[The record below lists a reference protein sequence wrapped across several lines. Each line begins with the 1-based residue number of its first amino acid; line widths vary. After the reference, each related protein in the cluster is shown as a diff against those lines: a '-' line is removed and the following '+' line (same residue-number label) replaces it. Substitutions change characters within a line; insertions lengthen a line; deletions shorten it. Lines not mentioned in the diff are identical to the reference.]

1 MTRSKDLTP
10 HYKFPSTGPLNPLIR
25 SYNES
30 DGFSSATRWS
40 YSSAC
45 LDLFFRAIAGLTW
58 AYTRTIGSPLA
69 SYIIANIEHLIADP
83 GNCSSLSALLFT
95 VGTLAVSLM
104 NVGLHI
110 DKDILLK
117 REATAP
123 VFWTCDRYNWYA
135 SRGPANES
143 LVWSTLIGAVS
154 SSASTLVVMSMMT
167 LLMTSAAVEK
177 GKYARGSVILLV
189 MNIITN
195 ALLFQ
200 PSAGSTCLT
209 VQGNGISTV
218 RIFEMQRFIYW
229 GSSMPVMLVML
240 ASEAGLK
247 GSSIVNAWFAQLIAV
262 ICCAVAYL
270 QMRNRSLLVPFSAI
284 AVCAYCYVTLIL
296 LKSLS
301 ISGTGLVESFRIIHA
316 GINNKKKTT
325 ATTSDV
331 TNVKDVEE
339 ERSISLDSFNPITKA
354 AIQKEETSAR
364 DQVNRALVTLT
375 VRLMAPAFFAI
386 WYCYPL
392 LIVLSGINLLEPA
405 MEVSLFTVLEIVT
418 IILFACYC
426 ILEKSARTDD
436 LVAEQLVNVTH
447 HRELVDAGKTAKQG
461 FMRLVF
467 HELRIPLNAL
477 SLGLDDV
484 FANIGLL
491 QELETHRETNPHLP
505 PQQEH
510 RVIVRDMVV
519 STSILIENV
528 VAMTRLLD
536 EYIAVENTATEGGCI
551 NLINSSFSPVDMA
564 RESMRL
570 VTSPAGLKRVSLDL
584 VVHKDVPSVITG
596 DENRLKQVLNN
607 LLSNALKFSCL
618 DSRIIVR
625 LTVCQAVADSTTCN
639 KEDNPHNATSDND
652 SVLNRLM
659 SASLG
664 ATASELFTGTSR
676 LGSSVA
682 AAGLSLLLASFKA
695 SSKITPAPPESPE
708 LIVDVPRLSTSE
720 KSDAY
725 PPTVTS
731 AKEEGN
737 DQTVSITIA
746 VQQQQVQQQQHQDDK
761 DQQRI
766 HKFIRFDIV
775 DSGPGIADDDKAELF
790 KPFSEPIKGGGA
802 IGLSICKRIIEL
814 SGGVIGVENNLASK
828 ETGSSSSSLSFSGT
842 VLRCG
847 STFFFAV
854 PVDSNTAIDSQNG
867 QQWRLI
873 PQKFELQVQS
883 SSAAG
888 VFVDSTSATGAR
900 GHLRN
905 SPLTD
910 HSDGLK
916 TSSAQPLNGR
926 VDSMSRRY
934 HDSKRGKESPPM
946 FKRQGKSASSK
957 PTRYTEEKQPAV
969 LHVSMPSSSSTSLV
983 DRYGKSSSSTFAFES
998 PAQHRPHLG
1007 TGKLDVFPPPPLP
1020 FPSPSNSL
1028 QSTPL
1033 SSPLMMSQSSR
1044 LLCDQR
1050 STLRVPVSSG
1060 QVVRDQYYSQ
1070 AVQEPTNKSKKQ
1082 PVDSTAVDLVDVAR
1096 EDDND
1101 DDTTALLTSCLLVD
1115 SIESSRTFMK
1125 RLLTRRGVSTVH
1137 CVSSG
1142 EEALNLFRELS
1153 QSERNDVQVCFI
1165 EYEMPHQNGSEL
1177 TARLRAEPLCITCPI
1192 IGITGSELEESR
1204 RMFQTAGASAIIT
1217 APIRADILAYTLRHF
1232 NLIWR
1237 SD

>member
-1 MTRSKDLTP
+1 
-10 HYKFPSTGPLNPLIR
+10 
-25 SYNES
+25 
-30 DGFSSATRWS
+30 
-40 YSSAC
+40 
-45 LDLFFRAIAGLTW
+45 
-58 AYTRTIGSPLA
+58 
-69 SYIIANIEHLIADP
+69 
-83 GNCSSLSALLFT
+83 
-95 VGTLAVSLM
+95 
-104 NVGLHI
+104 
-110 DKDILLK
+110 
-117 REATAP
+117 
-123 VFWTCDRYNWYA
+123 
-135 SRGPANES
+135 
-143 LVWSTLIGAVS
+143 
-154 SSASTLVVMSMMT
+154 
-167 LLMTSAAVEK
+167 
-177 GKYARGSVILLV
+177 
-189 MNIITN
+189 
-195 ALLFQ
+195 
-200 PSAGSTCLT
+200 
-209 VQGNGISTV
+209 
-218 RIFEMQRFIYW
+218 
-229 GSSMPVMLVML
+229 MPVILVML

-247 GSSIVNAWFAQLIAV
+247 GSSIVNAWFAQMIAV

-284 AVCAYCYVTLIL
+284 AVCAYCYVSLIL

-316 GINNKKKTT
+316 GINKKKKTGDE
-325 ATTSDV
+325 S
-331 TNVKDVEE
+331 NVKGVEE
-339 ERSISLDSFNPITKA
+339 ERSTSLDSFNPITKA
-354 AIQKEETSAR
+354 AIEKEETSAR
-364 DQVNRALVTLT
+364 DQVNRAIVTLA

-447 HRELVDAGKTAKQG
+447 HRELVEAGKTAKQG

-491 QELETHRETNPHLP
+491 QKLESHRETNPHLP

-536 EYIAVENTATEGGCI
+536 EYLAVENTATEGGRI

-564 RESMRL
+564 REAMRL

-584 VVHKDVPSVITG
+584 VVHKDVPSVISG

-607 LLSNALKFSCL
+607 LLSNALKFSRI

-625 LTVCQAVADSTTCN
+625 LTVCQAVAADSTTCN
-639 KEDNPHNATSDND
+639 KEDTPHNATSDND

-664 ATASELFTGTSR
+664 ATASDLFTGTSR
-676 LGSSVA
+676 LGSSAA
-682 AAGLSLLLASFKA
+682 AAGLSLLLSSFKA

-708 LIVDVPRLSTSE
+708 LIADVPRPSTSE
-720 KSDAY
+720 KSDASP
-725 PPTVTS
+725 PPTVSS
-731 AKEEGN
+731 AQEEGN
-737 DQTVSITIA
+737 DQTVSIAIA
-746 VQQQQVQQQQHQDDK
+746 VQQQQQQQVQQQVQQQQQQQQDDK
-761 DQQRI
+761 DQQRT

-775 DSGPGIADDDKAELF
+775 DSGPGIADDDKEELF

-814 SGGVIGVENNLASK
+814 SGGVIGVENNLASQ
-828 ETGSSSSSLSFSGT
+828 ETGSSSSSSSSSSSFSGT
-842 VLRCG
+842 IRLPCG

-854 PVDSNTAIDSQNG
+854 PVDSNSIIDSENG

-873 PQKFELQVQS
+873 PQEYEKKVLS
-883 SSAAG
+883 DSAAG
-888 VFVDSTSATGAR
+888 VFATDSTSATGAR

-905 SPLTD
+905 SPSTD

-916 TSSAQPLNGR
+916 ASSTQPLNGR
-926 VDSMSRRY
+926 VDSMSRRF
-934 HDSKRGKESPPM
+934 HDGKRGGIESPPPM
-946 FKRQGKSASSK
+946 FKRQGRSGASK
-957 PTRYTEEKQPAV
+957 PTTRYTEEKQPAV

-998 PAQHRPHLG
+998 PTHRPHLG

-1020 FPSPSNSL
+1020 FPSPSNS
-1028 QSTPL
+1028 
-1033 SSPLMMSQSSR
+1033 PLMMSPSSSR

-1050 STLRVPVSSG
+1050 SALQGPVSFG
-1060 QVVRDQYYSQ
+1060 QFVRDQYHSQ
-1070 AVQEPTNKSKKQ
+1070 AALEPINESKKQ
-1082 PVDSTAVDLVDVAR
+1082 PVVSTAVDLVDVAR
-1096 EDDND
+1096 EDEND
-1101 DDTTALLTSCLLVD
+1101 DDTTVLLTSCLLVD
-1115 SIESSRTFMK
+1115 SIESNRTFMR

-1165 EYEMPHQNGSEL
+1165 EYEMPIQNGSEL

-1192 IGITGSELEESR
+1192 IGITGSGLEESR

-1217 APIRADILAYTLRHF
+1217 APIRADMLAYTLRHF
-1232 NLIWR
+1232 NLIFVE
-1237 SD
+1237 